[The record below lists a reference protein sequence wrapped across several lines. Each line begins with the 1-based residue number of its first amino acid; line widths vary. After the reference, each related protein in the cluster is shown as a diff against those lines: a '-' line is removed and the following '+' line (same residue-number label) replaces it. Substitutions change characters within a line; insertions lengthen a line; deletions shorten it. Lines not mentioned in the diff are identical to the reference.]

1 MEKIEIMEAQFNKDE
16 RIEIRVSSLDKQMFK
31 QAQKLTGDKT
41 FSNFVIRILRKQ
53 AEVIINEREKVLAS
67 NRDRKIFFDAVYG
80 NMPPND
86 NLVEAARKYK
96 SKMTSE

>member
-1 MEKIEIMEAQFNKDE
+1 METQFNKDE
-16 RIEIRVSSLDKQMFK
+16 RIEIRVSSRDKQIFK

-53 AEVIINEREKVLAS
+53 AEEIINEREKVLAS
-67 NRDRKIFFDAVYG
+67 NRDRKVFFDAVYG
-80 NMPPND
+80 NMEPND

-96 SKMTSE
+96 SKMALK

>member
-1 MEKIEIMEAQFNKDE
+1 MEPQFNKDE
-16 RIEIRVSSLDKQMFK
+16 RIEIRVSSRDKEMFK

-67 NRDRKIFFDAVYG
+67 NRDRKVFFDAVYG
-80 NMPPND
+80 NMEPND
-86 NLVEAARKYK
+86 NLTEAARKFK
-96 SKMTSE
+96 SEMTSK

>member
-1 MEKIEIMEAQFNKDE
+1 MKPEFNKDE
-16 RIEIRVSSLDKQMFK
+16 RIEIRVSSRDKEMFK

-67 NRDRKIFFDAVYG
+67 NRDRKVFFDAVYG
-80 NMPPND
+80 NMGPND
-86 NLVEAARKYK
+86 NLAEAARKFK
-96 SKMTSE
+96 SEMTSK